1 MPPKMIRSSRTVR
14 SRQVR
19 MLEPQASMD
28 FKPVILILQCPISQK
43 ATCHRISDNHRDME
57 KVHKEEVQPWL
68 WAARK
73 GRRTKKALMC
83 VNTGTKRDHI
93 VRLYVCFALSC
104 ECVFATVCE
113 HGCACDISSWMC
125 VDGCMYV
132 YFDVYVNIYVD
143 GCLNVCVDG
152 CLGMCLGG
160 CFGCVCGCVNGCA
173 CVSVWHLW
181 VNVCVGECVEMYLVV
196 WVYVCLDV

>member
-83 VNTGTKRDHI
+83 VNTGTKRDHF
-93 VRLYVCFALSC
+93 VRLCVCFALSC
-104 ECVFATVCE
+104 ECVFATDMGVWARVCVWHFFVNVCWWVHVCVFWCVCE
-113 HGCACDISSWMC
+113 CLCRWMFECVCGMGVWVGVLVVCVDVWMDVRVLACDICEWMC
-125 VDGCMYV
+125 
-132 YFDVYVNIYVD
+132 
-143 GCLNVCVDG
+143 
-152 CLGMCLGG
+152 
-160 CFGCVCGCVNGCA
+160 A
-173 CVSVWHLW
+173 WASV
-181 VNVCVGECVEMYLVV
+181 
-196 WVYVCLDV
+196 